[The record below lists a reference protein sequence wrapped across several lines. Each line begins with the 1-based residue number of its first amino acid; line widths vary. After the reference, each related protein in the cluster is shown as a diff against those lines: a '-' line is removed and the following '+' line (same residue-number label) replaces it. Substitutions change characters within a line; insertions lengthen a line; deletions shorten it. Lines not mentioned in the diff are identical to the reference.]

1 MNENREYKSDV
12 FSMLM
17 EDKSYALQVYNALN
31 GSSYDDP
38 EAIEIVTLESDIYI
52 SVRNDA
58 SFIVDADISF
68 YEHQSSYNP
77 NMSVRFLIYYTSTL
91 QDLLKNRDLY
101 STHRILIPVPHFA
114 VFYNGVSDR
123 PAIETIKL
131 SSSYEKPTDEPELEL
146 TCTIYNINPDK
157 GKELLDRCAVLDEY
171 TRFVETV
178 RRFKAEKNKEPIKSA
193 IKYCIDHHILESFLR
208 ERGAEVIKNMGIDM
222 SFERRE
228 GLIREE
234 ERNLG
239 REEERANTERER
251 KRAEAAEKELA
262 ELKKTM
268 FIDMSFE
275 RREGL
280 IREEERN
287 LGREEGLREERA
299 NTERERKRAEA
310 AEKRVAELE
319 ALLKQKSE

>member
-17 EDKSYALQVYNALN
+17 ENKSYALQVYNALN

-38 EAIEIVTLESDIYI
+38 EAIEIVKLESDIYI

-91 QDLLKNRDLY
+91 QNLLKNRDLY
-101 STHRILIPVPHFA
+101 SAHRILIPVPHFA

-178 RRFKAEKNKEPIKSA
+178 RRFKTEGIDEPIKNA
-193 IKYCIDHHILESFLR
+193 IKHCIKHHILESFLR

-239 REEERANTERER
+239 REE
-251 KRAEAAEKELA
+251 
-262 ELKKTM
+262 
-268 FIDMSFE
+268 
-275 RREGL
+275 
-280 IREEERN
+280 
-287 LGREEGLREERA
+287 GREEGLREERA

-310 AEKRVAELE
+310 AERRVAELE
-319 ALLKQKSE
+319 ALLKQKSD

>member
-17 EDKSYALQVYNALN
+17 ENKSYALQVYNALN

-58 SFIVDADISF
+58 SYIVDADVSF
-68 YEHQSSYNP
+68 YEHQSTYNP
-77 NMSVRFLIYYTSTL
+77 NMTVRFLIYYTSTL

-101 STHRILIPVPHFA
+101 SAHRILIPVPHFA

-157 GKELLDRCAVLDEY
+157 GKELLGRCAVLDEY

-239 REEERANTERER
+239 REEERANTERAL
-251 KRAEAAEKELA
+251 AEA
-262 ELKKTM
+262 
-268 FIDMSFE
+268 
-275 RREGL
+275 
-280 IREEERN
+280 
-287 LGREEGLREERA
+287 
-299 NTERERKRAEA
+299 ERERKRAEA

-319 ALLKQKSE
+319 ALLKQKSHKA

>member
-17 EDKSYALQVYNALN
+17 ENKAYALQVYNALN

-38 EAIEIVTLESDIYI
+38 EALEIVTLENDISI

-58 SFIVDADISF
+58 SFIVKADVNF

-77 NMSVRFLIYYTSTL
+77 NMTVRFLIYYTSTL
-91 QDLLKNRDLY
+91 QTLLKNRDLY
-101 STHRILIPVPHFA
+101 STHPIMIPVPHFA
-114 VFYNGVSDR
+114 VFYNGLSDR

-131 SSSYEKPTDEPELEL
+131 SSSYDKPTDEPELEL

-157 GKELLDRCAVLDEY
+157 GKELLGRCAVLDEY
-171 TRFVETV
+171 TRFVEAV
-178 RRFKAEKNKEPIKSA
+178 RRFKTEDSEEPIKNA
-193 IKYCIDHHILESFLR
+193 IKFCIENHILESFLR

-222 SFERRE
+222 
-228 GLIREE
+228 
-234 ERNLG
+234 
-239 REEERANTERER
+239 T
-251 KRAEAAEKELA
+251 
-262 ELKKTM
+262 
-268 FIDMSFE
+268 FE

-287 LGREEGLREERA
+287 LGREEGREEERA
-299 NTERERKRAEA
+299 KTERALADAERERKRAEE

-319 ALLKQKSE
+319 ALLNSKQA